1 MAAAPSQ
8 SGKTLTATGPIIIVI
23 LVIAAALLGYY
34 QIAYYP
40 SGHVS
45 TSTTTQVISTT
56 PHNVTVIIPV
66 GAPVLPTPQS
76 FSPDHIVVVV
86 GYNSTVFW
94 KNNDTVEH
102 TITSAGGSPDPRFD
116 TFGPDNPQDYN
127 NIQAAGTPGDELNF
141 TFTIAGNYSYFCSYH
156 ANMKGSVLVVASN
169 SSLVSG
175 SSGTA
180 EIKSFIS
187 SSLLGNLVDEGYHFS
202 LSAETAFARSLATL
216 IGSGIAPWSVNL
228 SKSLFDSFSPIPE
241 FLTKTS

>member
-45 TSTTTQVISTT
+45 TSTTTQVIPTT
-56 PHNVTVIIPV
+56 PHNVTVIIPA
-66 GAPVLPTPQS
+66 GAAVLPTPKT
-76 FSPDHIVVVV
+76 FSPDHIVVVA

-116 TFGPDNPQDYN
+116 TFGPQNPQDYN
-127 NIQAAGTPGDELNF
+127 NIQSTGTAGDKLNF
-141 TFTIAGNYSYFCSYH
+141 TFTIPGNYSYFCSYH
-156 ANMKGSVLVVASN
+156 PNMKGSVLVVASI
-169 SSLVSG
+169 STLVPPSP
-175 SSGTA
+175 TA
-180 EIKSFIS
+180 EIKSFFS
-187 SSLLGNLVDEGYHFS
+187 SSLLGNLVNEGYHFS

-228 SKSLFDSFSPIPE
+228 SKSLFDSLSPMPE